1 MRRAAAGRILGRL
14 GDPRPEVMDVDAMQF
29 CPVTAGP
36 FYMGSDDS
44 DPDAVQDKRAEIGNY
59 FLLVKLVK

>member
-1 MRRAAAGRILGRL
+1 
-14 GDPRPEVMDVDAMQF
+14 MDVDAMQF
-29 CPVTAGP
+29 CTVTAGP